1 MLKIWKLLKNI
12 KIWKLFKN
20 IKICFKFALNIQN
33 VKYLSCIRKIKNK
46 INFVVKFLLENN
58 LFSKKKNYLHFRRN
72 ILNNKIIKSADWL
85 IKYL

>member
-58 LFSKKKNYLHFRRN
+58 LFSKKKKLLTFS
-72 ILNNKIIKSADWL
+72 K
-85 IKYL
+85 KYIE